1 MLTKNLHRKIKITF
15 ALLARFSCASDMF
28 GVWIARCSDAFFEWN
43 AQVGA
48 ENRTSACQA
57 VVLESVKLPRV
68 RTVRS
73 VVYHNEVPL
82 TLLSSCLSIEQ
93 LLHLDIL

>member
-68 RTVRS
+68 RTVPNRTEPADK
-73 VVYHNEVPL
+73 YP
-82 TLLSSCLSIEQ
+82 T
-93 LLHLDIL
+93 